1 MKHGDLVRSLEGFM
15 VGKVI
20 NTDTECSI
28 RSLEDDENRWIVQ
41 ASHVSQFKKY
51 WRVIRPS
58 PEDDGLNKS

>member
-51 WRVIRPS
+51 WKVIRPS